1 MGRVCKL
8 HKSVA
13 SRLIVVLD
21 AHASR
26 HNLAEAREV
35 VKKVFV
41 SPAVAESFHKQVA
54 LGRTI
59 AQKLLVI
66 RQRSTNFA
74 MHLGELDLVEQLAS
88 LDNVREATEGVVKV
102 LEGRSLHDHF
112 AVADL
117 LLEEAVELD
126 K

>member
-1 MGRVCKL
+1 M
-8 HKSVA
+8 
-13 SRLIVVLD
+13 
-21 AHASR
+21 
-26 HNLAEAREV
+26 

-41 SPAVAESFHKQVA
+41 SPALSKAFHKQIA

-59 AQKLLVI
+59 AQKLLVV
-66 RQRSTNFA
+66 RQRSTNFTV
-74 MHLGELDLVEQLAS
+74 HLGELDLVKQLAS
-88 LDNVREATEGVVKV
+88 LDNVREATEGVVEV

-126 K
+126 E

>member
-1 MGRVCKL
+1 M
-8 HKSVA
+8 
-13 SRLIVVLD
+13 
-21 AHASR
+21 
-26 HNLAEAREV
+26 

-41 SPAVAESFHKQVA
+41 SPALSKAFHKQIA

-59 AQKLLVI
+59 AQKLLVV
-66 RQRSTNFA
+66 RQRSTNFTV
-74 MHLGELDLVEQLAS
+74 HLRELDLVEQLAS
-88 LDNVREATEGVVKV
+88 LDNVREATEGVVEV

-126 K
+126 E